1 MTLIRRKDWGAVYQD
16 GFGDRPLPVSEY
28 WLHHSV
34 TIAPDLV
41 PPFDDDDAAVRT
53 LERIGQQRFG
63 GGISYTYPV
72 SPVGRIYQGVSIHR
86 RGAHTKG
93 HNTVGAAFVLIGDYS
108 RRAPTA
114 AQRESIARQM
124 VEDHR
129 AGKANRHTLNGGH
142 RDASGNSSECPGDAG
157 EAAIPLIN
165 ARANALWAA
174 GWPSV
179 PPRPQPIPTPTGE
192 DMLVKSATSPAVF
205 VTDGLVRRWLPNP
218 TALGDYR
225 AARKAAGLP
234 AVAVHTVPTDARLL
248 AAFGP
253 IVGDVPK

>member
-1 MTLIRRKDWGAVYQD
+1 MTLIRRKDWGAIYQD

-41 PPFDDDDAAVRT
+41 PPFTDDDAAIRT

-72 SPVGRIYQGVSIHR
+72 TPVGRIYQGVSIDR

-93 HNTVGAAFVLIGDYS
+93 HNTVGAAFVLVGDFQTRPPS
-108 RRAPTA
+108 VA
-114 AQRESIARQM
+114 ARDAIARQM

-129 AGKANRHTLNGGH
+129 AGKSNRHTLNGGH
-142 RDASGNSSECPGDAG
+142 RDASGNSTDCPGDA
-157 EAAIPLIN
+157 AHDAIPDIN
-165 ARANALWAA
+165 RRANALWAA
-174 GWPSV
+174 GWPN
-179 PPRPQPIPTPTGE
+179 PPRPQPIPTAKDSE
-192 DMLVKSATSPAVF
+192 MLVKSATSPAVF
-205 VTDGLVRRWLPNP
+205 VTDGLSRRWLPNP
-218 TALGDYR
+218 AALADYR
-225 AARKAAGLP
+225 GARVDAGLP
-234 AVAVHTVPTDARLL
+234 PVKVHEVPTDARLT